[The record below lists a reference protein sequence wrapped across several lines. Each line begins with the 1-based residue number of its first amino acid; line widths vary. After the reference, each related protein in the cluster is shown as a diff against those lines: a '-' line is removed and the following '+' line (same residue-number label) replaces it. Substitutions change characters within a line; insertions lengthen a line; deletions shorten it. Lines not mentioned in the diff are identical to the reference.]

1 MLEPPACILSSI
13 SGLRW
18 LGHVHRMDVGR
29 IPKEVLYGQ
38 LTTGVSKVGRDLKAC
53 EIDPNNWEVAVS
65 DRARWRRTVKE
76 GIEKADV
83 KRHQKAE
90 GKRARRKNSSTLPS
104 SNFICA
110 MCSRDCHSRI
120 GLQSHTRRYSTTTD

>member
-1 MLEPPACILSSI
+1 
-13 SGLRW
+13 
-18 LGHVHRMDVGR
+18 MDVGR

-38 LTTGVSKVGRDLKAC
+38 LTTGVRKVGHPALRFMDASKRDLKAC
-53 EIDPNNWEVAVS
+53 EIDPNNWEVAAS

-90 GKRARRKNSSTLPS
+90 EKRARRENSSTLPGTQY
-104 SNFICA
+104 
-110 MCSRDCHSRI
+110 HSRI
-120 GLQSHTRRYSTTTD
+120 GLHSHTGRCSTTTD